1 MDQNEILKLKAD
13 ILFAESQILLGEAII
28 KKNKVIKEEIEN
40 RLNVNKLN
48 EVQSNDGINFVDSRE
63 KREIIYTDDGETMLL
78 ANNNPKIQE
87 QSEGI
92 NRLNGFESKDFNQS
106 LECSEFH
113 SCEISENDF
122 ESSDLPVKFLLDDF
136 NLDEVMENF
145 PDEDELPDDFD
156 SSKQLTR
163 QQLFECLEKN
173 EFTIEKFLELIDKK
187 IEYKHGDFL
196 NLDDYRYGL
205 MYIVGKNGVL
215 YRNPD
220 NSSSGGISIEFQI
233 AKYYKDSI
241 KKFGDYANDIELG
254 YYDINLNNYET
265 KKGDDFYKYKYV
277 WICDGEVESIDKN
290 GNSSTLEKKIV
301 YPDKKQ
307 NINKTE
313 EITKK
318 SNQSKNSIDKKSIVG
333 KTIVFTGGKDKELLK
348 KFDELNVSVVNQIT
362 KSTNYLITK
371 SKDDESTKM
380 IKAKENN
387 IPIYTVDEVKQML
400 N

>member
-1 MDQNEILKLKAD
+1 MNLEEIEKLKAD

-28 KKNKVIKEEIEN
+28 KKNKIIKSEIEN
-40 RLNVNKLN
+40 RINIIKLN

-63 KREIIYTDDGETMLL
+63 KREIVYTDDGETMLL
-78 ANNNPKIQE
+78 ANDNMNPKIRE

-92 NRLNGFESKDFNQS
+92 NKLNGIESKDLNQS
-106 LECSEFH
+106 LECFGFH
-113 SCEISENDF
+113 SCEINENDF
-122 ESSDLPVKFLLDDF
+122 EPSDLPVKFLLDDF
-136 NLDEVMENF
+136 NLDELMENF
-145 PDEDELPDDFD
+145 PDEDEIPDDFD
-156 SSKQLTR
+156 NSKQLTR
-163 QQLFECLEKN
+163 QQLFESLEKN

-233 AKYYKDSI
+233 AQYYKDSI
-241 KKFGDYANDIELG
+241 KKFGEYANDIELG
-254 YYDINLNNYET
+254 YYDINLSNYET
-265 KKGDDFYKYKYV
+265 KEGDDFYKYNYI
-277 WICDGEVESIDKN
+277 WICDGEIESIDKN
-290 GNSSTLEKKIV
+290 GNSSTLVRKIV
-301 YPDKKQ
+301 YPNKKQ

-313 EITKK
+313 EIAKQTKH
-318 SNQSKNSIDKKSIVG
+318 SIDKKSIAG

-348 KFDELNVSVVNQIT
+348 KFNELNVSVVNQIT
-362 KSTNYLITK
+362 RSTDYLITK

-380 IKAKENN
+380 AKAKENN
-387 IPIYTVDEVKQML
+387 IPIYTVEEVKQML